1 MMIERRGSFFF
12 FLSKYFSTNDG
23 KERLIVG
30 AIVSIQLDRWNRLLI
45 TGTIVNKLWRIFDI
59 NIVNIIFIWCSSI
72 GLRLAQRWNLPVK
85 RRLRTWQQKVDEKS
99 QRTGDRWL
107 RLRSI
112 ALQSLTIIL
121 PPGREFAATDDTVTS
136 VNQIFV
142 HLSNHDIFSFP
153 ILPTIYSHW
162 KLWIRKLWKFYS
174 NNRDKWTGTI
184 LFSSIWK
191 FYHSNDRGAWKW
203 DDSILI
209 DRYFENYENS
219 IRTIVKTWTG
229 TILFSWSIF
238 RKFFSNDFDKR
249 TRTILF
255 SLIWKFYYSI
265 VNWDDSI
272 LIDLR

>member
-1 MMIERRGSFFF
+1 MMIERRGSFFFF

-112 ALQSLTIIL
+112 VLQSLTIIL

-136 VNQIFV
+136 VDQIFV

-174 NNRDKWTGTI
+174 NNRDKWR
-184 LFSSIWK
+184 
-191 FYHSNDRGAWKW
+191 FYSHR
-203 DDSILI
+203 
-209 DRYFENYENS
+209 YENF
-219 IRTIVKTWTG
+219 ITRMIVVPENG
-229 TILFSWSIF
+229 
-238 RKFFSNDFDKR
+238 
-249 TRTILF
+249 TILF
-255 SLIWKFYYSI
+255 SLIDISKIMKILFERSWKRELERFYSHWSMI
-265 VNWDDSI
+265 DISKI
-272 LIDLR
+272 LFERFW